1 VQINSLLKTITSLN
15 IPAGNY
21 STTAINVNQ
30 VFNYSSDPVKLIGSE
45 ATQSLI
51 VTLNNFKTLDT
62 LLNNLGSANVTVD
75 DLTFD
80 VADKEAALQSA
91 RVGAFKDASSKFSE
105 YLSLTSLQN
114 NGMVKIV
121 DLENEVYT
129 PYQSNAD
136 LYSIYSKLRTF
147 PSKVKVTANIEVTWR
162 VRK

>member
-1 VQINSLLKTITSLN
+1 MQINSLLKTITSLN

-62 LLNNLGSANVTVD
+62 VLNNLGSANVTVD

-80 VADKEAALQSA
+80 V
-91 RVGAFKDASSKFSE
+91 G
-105 YLSLTSLQN
+105 
-114 NGMVKIV
+114 
-121 DLENEVYT
+121 
-129 PYQSNAD
+129 
-136 LYSIYSKLRTF
+136 
-147 PSKVKVTANIEVTWR
+147 
-162 VRK
+162 

>member
-1 VQINSLLKTITSLN
+1 M
-15 IPAGNY
+15 
-21 STTAINVNQ
+21 
-30 VFNYSSDPVKLIGSE
+30 
-45 ATQSLI
+45 
-51 VTLNNFKTLDT
+51 TLSNFKTLDT
-62 LLNNLGSANVTVD
+62 LLNNLGSANVTVN
-75 DLTFD
+75 DLIFD

-91 RVGAFKDASSKFSE
+91 RAGAFRNANSKFNE
-105 YLSLTSLQN
+105 YLSMTSLQN

-121 DLENEVYT
+121 DLENEIYT

>member
-1 VQINSLLKTITSLN
+1 M
-15 IPAGNY
+15 
-21 STTAINVNQ
+21 
-30 VFNYSSDPVKLIGSE
+30 
-45 ATQSLI
+45 
-51 VTLNNFKTLDT
+51 
-62 LLNNLGSANVTVD
+62 D

-80 VADKEAALQSA
+80 VADKETALQSA
-91 RVGAFKDASSKFSE
+91 RVGAFKDANSKFNE
-105 YLSLTSLQN
+105 YLAMTSLQN

-121 DLENEVYT
+121 DLQNEVYT